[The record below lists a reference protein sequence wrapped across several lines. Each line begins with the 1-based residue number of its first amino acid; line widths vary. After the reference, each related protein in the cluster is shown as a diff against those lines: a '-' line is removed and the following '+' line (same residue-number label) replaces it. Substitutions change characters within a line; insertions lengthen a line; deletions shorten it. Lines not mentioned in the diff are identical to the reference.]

1 MNHPDR
7 VQDYLEHIAQALNR
21 ATTYLQHLDDFAPFE
36 QDQRSQDAVL
46 RNITIIGEAVSRIYR
61 AAPNFIAEH
70 PELPWAIIRAMR
82 NLVIHEY
89 SYVDLQI
96 IWRTVKD
103 DMPAMKR
110 QIDRLLKKLRK
121 DLQT

>member
-1 MNHPDR
+1 
-7 VQDYLEHIAQALNR
+7 
-21 ATTYLQHLDDFAPFE
+21 
-36 QDQRSQDAVL
+36 
-46 RNITIIGEAVSRIYR
+46 
-61 AAPNFIAEH
+61 
-70 PELPWAIIRAMR
+70 MR

>member
-1 MNHPDR
+1 
-7 VQDYLEHIAQALNR
+7 
-21 ATTYLQHLDDFAPFE
+21 
-36 QDQRSQDAVL
+36 
-46 RNITIIGEAVSRIYR
+46 
-61 AAPNFIAEH
+61 
-70 PELPWAIIRAMR
+70 MR

-110 QIDRLLKKLRK
+110 QIDSLLKKLRK

>member
-1 MNHPDR
+1 
-7 VQDYLEHIAQALNR
+7 
-21 ATTYLQHLDDFAPFE
+21 
-36 QDQRSQDAVL
+36 
-46 RNITIIGEAVSRIYR
+46 
-61 AAPNFIAEH
+61 
-70 PELPWAIIRAMR
+70 MR

-89 SYVDLQI
+89 SYVDPQI

-110 QIDRLLKKLRK
+110 QIDSLLKKLRK

>member
-1 MNHPDR
+1 
-7 VQDYLEHIAQALNR
+7 
-21 ATTYLQHLDDFAPFE
+21 
-36 QDQRSQDAVL
+36 
-46 RNITIIGEAVSRIYR
+46 
-61 AAPNFIAEH
+61 
-70 PELPWAIIRAMR
+70 MR

-89 SYVDLQI
+89 SYVDLQIIWYVDLQI

-110 QIDRLLKKLRK
+110 QIDSLLKKLRK